1 MLYMWNTCFVR
12 LFYPLPVPVVQMS
25 EDGWTEVKPRT
36 KQSKSS
42 RNDQDVPTTPRGRA
56 SSANDM
62 EVVERGRM
70 SKSAHRESK
79 LEWSAA
85 KRRDREA
92 RIEKRTAQRD
102 RERAAAKAA
111 KE

>member
-1 MLYMWNTCFVR
+1 
-12 LFYPLPVPVVQMS
+12 MS
-25 EDGWTEVKPRT
+25 EDGWTQVKPRN
-36 KQSKSS
+36 KQSKKAVEEAS
-42 RNDQDVPTTPRGRA
+42 QGPMTPRGRA
-56 SSANDM
+56 SSANDL
-62 EVVERGRM
+62 EVVEKGRM

-92 RIEKRTAQRD
+92 RIEKRSAQRD
-102 RERAAAKAA
+102 RERAATKAA